1 MSDIVMIMS
10 RIVLCKT
17 PKFSL
22 SHQKNADFLAKTDVF
37 LLSPPSIEDD
47 VLQALIFLY
56 GGPFDAFIVEM
67 PLERF
72 IRKLLCK
79 EDDA

>member
-1 MSDIVMIMS
+1 MTDIVLIMS

-17 PKFSL
+17 PKFAFL
-22 SHQKNADFLAKTDVF
+22 HQKNADFLAKTDVF
-37 LLSPPSIEDD
+37 LLSPPSVEDD

-56 GGPFDAFIVEM
+56 GSPFDAFIVEM
-67 PLERF
+67 PLERL

>member
-1 MSDIVMIMS
+1 MSGIVLIMS

-17 PKFSL
+17 PNFLL
-22 SHQKNADFLAKTDVF
+22 SHQKNADFPTKTDVF
-37 LLSPPSIEDD
+37 LLSPPSVEDD

-56 GGPFDAFIVEM
+56 GGPSDAFIVEM
-67 PLERF
+67 PLERL
-72 IRKLLCK
+72 IRKLLGK

>member
-1 MSDIVMIMS
+1 MSGIVLIMS
-10 RIVLCKT
+10 RIVLCKK

-22 SHQKNADFLAKTDVF
+22 SHQKSVDFLAKIDAF
-37 LLSPPSIEDD
+37 LPFPPSIEDD